1 MNVKELRHNIV
12 NAQSAG
18 HQSLFMAIDQW
29 VLGVKH
35 PQNFCVCP
43 MLNCKLFDIVQY
55 NYGLWW
61 YVGAVDTGL
70 EHLSAK
76 NTYSELQ
83 EDQTKQVAEEVTQS
97 VRAMYT
103 KRDT

>member
-1 MNVKELRHNIV
+1 MNW
-12 NAQSAG
+12 QTDS
-18 HQSLFMAIDQW
+18 
-29 VLGVKH
+29 
-35 PQNFCVCP
+35 
-43 MLNCKLFDIVQY
+43 Y

-70 EHLSAK
+70 EHLSDK